1 MVIDPLEDV
10 MKAPAANSVAP
21 IPTAIPDF
29 PPHYIYDTQEA
40 GDVGKRTLWC
50 VDLPL
55 LSLHLSLHLE
65 IMLTTSY

>member
-10 MKAPAANSVAP
+10 MMATLTLKPPVASSVAP
-21 IPTAIPDF
+21 IPSAIPDT
-29 PPHYIYDTQEA
+29 PPAHYIYDTQEA

-55 LSLHLSLHLE
+55 LSLISP
-65 IMLTTSY
+65 